1 MRFFWAWSAFCLKL
15 AFFSLRTGIIS
26 FMNRKLLLSLV
37 FWLAAAG
44 FLVPSVTA
52 QEKIQT
58 VTESN
63 GGEVAGVDDTDLQLS
78 ASESASAT
86 PSGIVAKITEQ
97 GPDLT
102 ETGGEAKGK
111 LGKLLL
117 DQELG
122 SLSPFNF
129 LKHAIR
135 NGVVNDVPANTI
147 VLILL
152 FPLVTAIIAAS
163 RHLVGL
169 RGFGIFTPALVSVG
183 FLATGIVNGLLL
195 FLVIIAVATAGRL
208 LIRKLKL
215 PYMPRTSLLLWLVSL
230 GVLVLLLVS
239 PYLKFVEIAQ
249 LSIFPILLLVLL
261 AETFIDVQNK
271 QGMTQAIEMT
281 IETLI
286 LASVAYFVM
295 KLDIVQ
301 RFVLLNPEILIAGV
315 AVFNV
320 FLGKFAGLRLSE
332 YFRFRQIMD

>member
-1 MRFFWAWSAFCLKL
+1 MKL
-15 AFFSLRTGIIS
+15 AFFSLYAGIIS
-26 FMNRKLLLSLV
+26 VMKWKLLLSLLFSV
-37 FWLAAAG
+37 VISG
-44 FLVPSVTA
+44 FVVSNIAA
-52 QEKIQT
+52 QENTTPTT
-58 VTESN
+58 VGN
-63 GGEVAGVDDTDLQLS
+63 DGEVAGVNDEDLLLV
-78 ASESASAT
+78 ASESAIAT

-122 SLSPFNF
+122 NLSPFNF

-183 FLATGIVNGLLL
+183 FLATGIVMGIGLFMAIL
-195 FLVIIAVATAGRL
+195 IVATLGRMA
-208 LIRKLKL
+208 IRRLKL
-215 PYMPRTSLLLWLVSL
+215 PYMPRTSLLLWLVSV
-230 GVLVLLLVS
+230 GVLALILLS
-239 PYLKFVEIAQ
+239 PYMMLDQLAQ

-261 AETFIDVQNK
+261 AETFIDAQSK
-271 QGMTQAIEMT
+271 QGMAQAVEMT
-281 IETLI
+281 FETLI
-286 LASVAYFVM
+286 LACISYFVM
-295 KLDIVQ
+295 KLEVVQ
-301 RFVLLNPEILIAGV
+301 RTVLLNPEIVIFGV

-320 FLGKFAGLRLSE
+320 FLGKFDGLRLSE
-332 YFRFRQIMD
+332 YFRFRKIMD